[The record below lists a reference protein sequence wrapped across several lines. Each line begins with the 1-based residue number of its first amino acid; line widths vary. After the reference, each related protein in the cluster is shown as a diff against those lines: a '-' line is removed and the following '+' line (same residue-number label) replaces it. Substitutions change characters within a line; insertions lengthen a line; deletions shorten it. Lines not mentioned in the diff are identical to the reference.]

1 MNQGSI
7 AGRVWFLL
15 SLATATLLAGLAST
29 GCLTRCAANEQSEVL
44 VRVFERSGRLS
55 TAAVVTASGNRC
67 GLDTFEPNSN
77 RYRCIVGA
85 GDDVDIEASLDG
97 HTASTKI
104 EATQDTCA
112 GDVAPSM
119 SVDLTP

>member
-1 MNQGSI
+1 MKQGSI
-7 AGRVWFLL
+7 AARVCFLL
-15 SLATATLLAGLAST
+15 PFATAALLAGLAST

-55 TAAVVTASGNRC
+55 TAAVVTASGTRC
-67 GLDTFEPNSN
+67 GLDTYEPNSN
-77 RYRCIVGA
+77 RYRCIVDPG
-85 GDDVDIEASLDG
+85 GDVDIEASLDG
-97 HTASTKI
+97 HTAATKI

-112 GDVAPSM
+112 GETAPPT